1 MKRQYFNLIFLSMM
15 VISCVDRFRIPN
27 DINQNNSGN
36 FGAGDT
42 SFLQLSPVWN
52 SAHGLSQPVEIS
64 IAQDGRVYVA
74 DAGVNAILVFDQNG
88 NSPTGYDALKG
99 LVDSETNGITPI
111 DVDID
116 KKMNV
121 FFIDGSQRVFLWN
134 QNWNEAGIN
143 KVSVSGSFLHM
154 ETGIVVI
161 DTVGSTTWLSYLN
174 NPEYELIAPE
184 FSNDQGLIDSLYH
197 PIYFLM
203 GEMRKIY

>member
-27 DINQNNSGN
+27 DINQQDSGN

-74 DAGVNAILVFDQNG
+74 DAGVNSILVFDQNG
-88 NSPTGYDALKG
+88 NSPTGFDALKG

-121 FFIDGSQRVFLWN
+121 FFIDGSQRIFLWN
-134 QNWNEAGIN
+134 QNWNDVGIN

-154 ETGIVVI
+154 ETGVVVI
-161 DTVGSTTWLSYLN
+161 DTVGSATWLS
-174 NPEYELIAPE
+174 I
-184 FSNDQGLIDSLYH
+184 
-197 PIYFLM
+197 
-203 GEMRKIY
+203 

>member
-1 MKRQYFNLIFLSMM
+1 ML

-27 DINQNNSGN
+27 DINQKGSGN

-42 SFLQLSPVWN
+42 SFLQLNPVWN

-74 DAGVNAILVFDQNG
+74 DAGVNSILVFDQNG
-88 NSPTGYDALKG
+88 NSPTGFDALKG

-134 QNWNEAGIN
+134 QNWNDVGIS
-143 KVSVSGSFLHM
+143 KVSVSGSFLHT
-154 ETGIVVI
+154 ETDVVVI
-161 DTVGSTTWLSYLN
+161 DTVGSATWLSYLN
-174 NPEYELIAPE
+174 NPEYELIDPE
-184 FSNDQGLIDSLYH
+184 FSNDQSLIDSLLLPHLFFDGRMLNY
-197 PIYFLM
+197 
-203 GEMRKIY
+203 

>member
-1 MKRQYFNLIFLSMM
+1 MKRQYFNFIILSMM
-15 VISCVDRFRIPN
+15 IISCVDRFRIPN

-74 DAGVNAILVFDQNG
+74 DAGVNSILVFDQNG
-88 NSPTGYDALKG
+88 NSPTGFDALKG

-121 FFIDGSQRVFLWN
+121 FFIDGSQRIFLWN

-143 KVSVSGSFLHM
+143 KVSVSASFLHM
-154 ETGIVVI
+154 ETGVVVI
-161 DTVGSTTWLSYLN
+161 DTVGSATWLSYLN
-174 NPEYELIAPE
+174 NL
-184 FSNDQGLIDSLYH
+184 N
-197 PIYFLM
+197 
-203 GEMRKIY
+203 

>member
-1 MKRQYFNLIFLSMM
+1 MKRQYFNLLFLSMM

-74 DAGVNAILVFDQNG
+74 DAGVNSILVFDQNG
-88 NSPTGYDALKG
+88 NSPTGFDALKG
-99 LVDSETNGITPI
+99 LIDSETNGITPI

-121 FFIDGSQRVFLWN
+121 FFIDGSQRIFLWN
-134 QNWNEAGIN
+134 QNWNDVGIN
-143 KVSVSGSFLHM
+143 KV
-154 ETGIVVI
+154 
-161 DTVGSTTWLSYLN
+161 
-174 NPEYELIAPE
+174 
-184 FSNDQGLIDSLYH
+184 
-197 PIYFLM
+197 
-203 GEMRKIY
+203 